1 MVQPLAGEW
10 AVRRDLFER
19 LHVPVGYAVELAA
32 LIDTHRLLGTGAIA
46 QVDLGRR
53 AHRHQ
58 ALRDLGAM
66 AVQILAASQRRSAP
80 PKSERDTVQLHQHR
94 QQADELHT
102 VTRDIDLLE
111 RPPAADFL

>member
-1 MVQPLAGEW
+1 
-10 AVRRDLFER
+10 
-19 LHVPVGYAVELAA
+19 VGYAVELAA
-32 LIDTHRLLGTGAIA
+32 LIDTHRLLGPDAIA

-66 AVQILAASQRRSAP
+66 AVQILAASHSRSSARP
-80 PKSERDTVQLHQHR
+80 DDRERVLLHQHR
-94 QQADELHT
+94 QQEGELTT

-111 RPPAADFL
+111 RPPAASLL